1 MCIAQNHAPFFQSLS
16 PTSFYLKLYPSY
28 FYHSLNPAHWLLLIS
43 INPASSFLLL
53 KPASHKQSK
62 IQQSSTNLSNNLWI
76 QLPSTKHW
84 IHDPYNNI
92 WIQHF
97 ILFAQSTFLLSI
109 STIIYHLMNP
119 PSFFFSLNP
128 CINVWI
134 LYLTINFLRIS
145 PINILLYISESN
157 ILLSIF
163 DYNFLQTISNF
174 SSSISISESI
184 IYMLISEYSI
194 FLLISE

>member
-84 IHDPYNNI
+84 IHDTYNNI

-97 ILFAQSTFLLSI
+97 MLFAQSSFLLSI
-109 STIIYHLMNP
+109 SIIIYQFMNP
-119 PSFFFSLNP
+119 ASFFFSLNP
-128 CINVWI
+128 SS
-134 LYLTINFLRIS
+134 LYQRLNPLSTFYES
-145 PINILLYISESN
+145 FQSTSFYISLNPTFFYQSL
-157 ILLSIF
+157 IPTSF
-163 DYNFLQTISNF
+163 KRS
-174 SSSISISESI
+174 
-184 IYMLISEYSI
+184 LISVALYQ
-194 FLLISE
+194 FRNPLFTC